1 MPERQPMSEAM
12 YYILLALLHP
22 VHGYGV
28 MQRVRELSGG
38 RLVLGPGTLYGILT
52 RMHTEGY
59 IRLESAEGRR
69 KSTPSPRRGH
79 RRCWRNTGGS
89 RPWYRMETYWRRN
102 SNETAVRTASDGI
115 CHRGNRTVLF

>member
-69 KSTPSPRRGH
+69 KVYAITEAGQQALRLEYERLKRMVADGAVLE
-79 RRCWRNTGGS
+79 TGS
-89 RPWYRMETYWRRN
+89 EEAER
-102 SNETAVRTASDGI
+102 
-115 CHRGNRTVLF
+115 

>member
-69 KSTPSPRRGH
+69 
-79 RRCWRNTGGS
+79 
-89 RPWYRMETYWRRN
+89 N

>member
-69 KSTPSPRRGH
+69 KVYAITEAGAKALLEEYRRLK
-79 RRCWRNTGGS
+79 T
-89 RPWYRMETYWRRN
+89 M
-102 SNETAVRTASDGI
+102 VQDGNI
-115 CHRGNRTVLF
+115 LEEELK

>member
-59 IRLESAEGRR
+59 IRLESRR
-69 KSTPSPRRGH
+69 KVYAITEAGTQALLEEYRRLK
-79 RRCWRNTGGS
+79 T
-89 RPWYRMETYWRRN
+89 M
-102 SNETAVRTASDGI
+102 VQDGNI
-115 CHRGNRTVLF
+115 LEEELK

>member
-12 YYILLALLHP
+12 YDILLALLHP
-22 VHGYGV
+22 V
-28 MQRVRELSGG
+28 QRVRELSGG

-69 KSTPSPRRGH
+69 KVYAITEAGTQALLEEYRRLK
-79 RRCWRNTGGS
+79 T
-89 RPWYRMETYWRRN
+89 M
-102 SNETAVRTASDGI
+102 VQDGNI
-115 CHRGNRTVLF
+115 LEEELK

>member
-38 RLVLGPGTLYGILT
+38 RLGPGTLYGILT

-69 KSTPSPRRGH
+69 KVYAITEAGTQALLEEYRRLK
-79 RRCWRNTGGS
+79 T
-89 RPWYRMETYWRRN
+89 M
-102 SNETAVRTASDGI
+102 VQDGNI
-115 CHRGNRTVLF
+115 LEEELK